1 MFWKII
7 GLAAATLTTFSFVP
21 QIIKIIKVKS
31 FRDISLVTLFQ
42 FAAGVSLWALYGIHL
57 KDAIIIAANCITL
70 VTILIVLAL
79 YFKYSH
85 KE

>member
-31 FRDISLVTLFQ
+31 FRDVSLFTLFQ
-42 FAAGVSLWALYGIHL
+42 FAAGVSLWALYGIHS
-57 KDAIIIAANCITL
+57 KPS
-70 VTILIVLAL
+70 V
-79 YFKYSH
+79 
-85 KE
+85 